1 MIAAIVL
8 SSVAV
13 YLWAGWR
20 FVAPRYVVR
29 GIEYHIRN
37 WPTLTNEDDLRRE
50 RRNKS
55 AEAWVTIP
63 VWPLFVLVWALSGPL
78 AIRAP
83 LTGLE
88 AERRARAQAERIA
101 RLERELG
108 IGQEPAAPPPPER
121 RSGFGA
127 YIAPLLGRY
136 YGR

>member
-37 WPTLTNEDDLRRE
+37 WPTLTDEVELRRE
-50 RRNKS
+50 RRMKS
-55 AEAWVTIP
+55 GEAWLTIP

-83 LTGLE
+83 LTRME
-88 AERRARAQAERIA
+88 ADRLANAQAERIA

-108 IGQEPAAPPPPER
+108 YR
-121 RSGFGA
+121 R
-127 YIAPLLGRY
+127 
-136 YGR
+136 